1 MSNKT
6 IGILMPGDMGHGCGK
21 VFIENN
27 FRVITSLNGRSDRT
41 KNLSNNAGIEDVE
54 TIENVVNFS
63 DVILSI
69 LPPEVALKQA
79 SIVNRIILEKKKYI
93 TYVDCNAVSPKTAEK
108 INNTIS
114 SKYCNFIDAGIIG
127 FNPVVEKGQTR
138 LYVSGLNTEPV
149 KILHNKGFV
158 IKDLG
163 KKVGKASAMKMV
175 YASATKGT
183 FALHAAVLTTA
194 HKLGLSSEYFD
205 ELKYSKPDILSAMER
220 MVPRI
225 PLDAAR
231 WEGEM
236 NEIANTFDEA
246 GVTPKFHQGSA
257 DIMSLANKTPIAN
270 ETRENVDKN
279 RSLIE
284 ALDMYVEA
292 LKHK

>member
-21 VFIENN
+21 IFLENN
-27 FRVITSLNGRSDRT
+27 FRVVTCLNNRSNRT
-41 KNLSNNAGIEDVE
+41 KKLSDNAGIENVQ

-63 DVILSI
+63 DIILSI
-69 LPPEVALKQA
+69 LPPEAALKQS
-79 SIVNRIILEKKKYI
+79 SIVNKIILEKKKYL

-108 INNTIS
+108 IYTAIS
-114 SKYCNFIDAGIIG
+114 SEYCNFIDAGIIG
-127 FNPVVEKGQTR
+127 FNPIIEKGQTR
-138 LYVSGLNTEPV
+138 LYVSGSNTKPI
-149 KILHNKGFV
+149 KILHNKGFI

-163 KKVGKASAMKMV
+163 KEIGRASGMKMI

-183 FALHAAVLTTA
+183 FALHAAVLTAA
-194 HKLGLSSEYFD
+194 HKLGLSAEYFD